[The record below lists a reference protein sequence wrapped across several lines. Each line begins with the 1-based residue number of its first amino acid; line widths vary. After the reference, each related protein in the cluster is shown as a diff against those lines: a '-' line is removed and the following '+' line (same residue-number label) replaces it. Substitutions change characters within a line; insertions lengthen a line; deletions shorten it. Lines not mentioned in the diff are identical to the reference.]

1 MTQTR
6 RERRAL
12 LREMSAAESELNTAL
27 QGLEDLKHKSVFG
40 WPARTKH
47 RKARLARLLRELG
60 GEA

>member
-6 RERRAL
+6 RERLPL

-40 WPARTKH
+40 WPARKEY
-47 RKARLARLLRELG
+47 RRARIARLLRELG